1 VGGKGTFGL
10 ERKSH
15 FVGSNMVGVGINGIG
30 GGGGEESGQLP
41 IYLSIYKQKVN
52 SHDPFLGSPA

>member
-1 VGGKGTFGL
+1 MGGKGTFGL

-15 FVGSNMVGVGINGIG
+15 FAGSNMVGVGINGI
-30 GGGGEESGQLP
+30 GGGEESGQLP